1 MLMEYLGVVLEIK
14 DNKAYLITDS
24 CEVVCIRKQ
33 PGMYEGME
41 IAFESSEKVNRANS
55 AAKYS
60 AVIGSVAA
68 VFIAIMFYVNL
79 IYSNQ
84 IYAYVD
90 IDINSNWELT
100 VDKNNRVINIKTN
113 DKNSKFLIED
123 INFKSEPLENVL
135 VDMVEKLNKNGLIDL
150 NSDNKVLITACLQD
164 KEERQSEKNGLENLK
179 LSYPKI
185 IDELS
190 SRNIKPYF
198 IEARAEYRK
207 LAADNN
213 ISVGRYS
220 IYKKGKEQG
229 IDIDIENLKQNEIN
243 DILEKVVIDREL
255 DLNKGNEDIVNQ
267 DSKLNEDV
275 DRTNTIDNNSNELYE
290 EDLDLSKLYEE
301 DIDLSIDG
309 IEDIDKIKSIEAA
322 NIETQKVIQNIQKQV
337 AADIAF
343 ETDKANTEISKIKTD
358 TSISSEQKINKIK
371 QIGLDLAKQIDEIK
385 KIGNKKAQ
393 EELDKLEK
401 KVKDVLTQIR

>member
-1 MLMEYLGVVLEIK
+1 MEYLGVVLEIK

-41 IAFESSEKVNRANS
+41 IAFEPSEKINKANS
-55 AAKYS
+55 AVKYS

-68 VFIAIMFYVNL
+68 VFIAVLFYVNL
-79 IYSNQ
+79 IFSNQ

-100 VDKNNRVINIKTN
+100 VDKNNRVIDIKTN

-123 INFKSEPLENVL
+123 INFKLEPIENVL
-135 VDMVEKLNKNGLIDL
+135 VDMVERLNKNGLIDL
-150 NSDNKVLITACLQD
+150 NSNNKVLITACLQTKD
-164 KEERQSEKNGLENLK
+164 GRYAEKNGLKNLE

-198 IEARAEYRK
+198 MEAKAEDRK

-220 IYKKGKEQG
+220 IYKIGKEQG
-229 IDIDIENLKQNEIN
+229 MDIDIENLKQNEIN
-243 DILEKVVIDREL
+243 EILEKVVIDREL
-255 DLNKGNEDIVNQ
+255 DLNKGNEHIVNQ
-267 DSKLNEDV
+267 DSKLKEDV
-275 DRTNTIDNNSNELYE
+275 DRANGIDNSSDEPYE
-290 EDLDLSKLYEE
+290 EDLDLSIGG
-301 DIDLSIDG
+301 ID
-309 IEDIDKIKSIEAA
+309 DIDKIKSIEAA

-337 AADIAF
+337 AADIALK
-343 ETDKANTEISKIKTD
+343 TDKANMEISKIKTD
-358 TSISSEQKINKIK
+358 TSISSEQKTTKIK
-371 QIGLDLAKQIDEIK
+371 QIELDTAKQIDEIK
-385 KIGNKKAQ
+385 KIGNEKAQ
-393 EELDKLEK
+393 AELNKLEK
-401 KVKDVLTQIR
+401 KVKDLLTQIK

>member
-41 IAFESSEKVNRANS
+41 IAFEPSEKINKANS
-55 AAKYS
+55 AVQYS

-79 IYSNQ
+79 IFSNQ

-100 VDKNNRVINIKTN
+100 VDKNNRVIDIKTN
-113 DKNSKFLIED
+113 DKKSKFLIED
-123 INFKSEPLENVL
+123 INFKSEPIENVV

-150 NSDNKVLITACLQD
+150 NSDNKVLITACLQTKD
-164 KEERQSEKNGLENLK
+164 GRQSEKDGLKNLE
-179 LSYPKI
+179 LSYPRI

-198 IEARAEYRK
+198 MEAKAEDRK

-220 IYKKGKEQG
+220 IYKIGKEQG
-229 IDIDIENLKQNEIN
+229 MDLDIENLKQNEIN
-243 DILEKVVIDREL
+243 EIIEKVVIDREL
-255 DLNKGNEDIVNQ
+255 DLNKDNEDIINQ
-267 DSKLNEDV
+267 DSKLKEDMDIANGIDDSNNEP
-275 DRTNTIDNNSNELYE
+275 YE
-290 EDLDLSKLYEE
+290 EDLDLSIGG
-301 DIDLSIDG
+301 ID
-309 IEDIDKIKSIEAA
+309 DIDKIKSIEAA

-337 AADIAF
+337 AADIAVK
-343 ETDKANTEISKIKTD
+343 TDKANIEISKIKTD
-358 TSISSEQKINKIK
+358 TSISSEQKATKIK
-371 QIGLDLAKQIDEIK
+371 QIELDIAKQIDEIK
-385 KIGNKKAQ
+385 KIGNQKAQ
-393 EELDKLEK
+393 AELDKLEK
-401 KVKDVLTQIR
+401 KVKDLLTQIR